1 MCKGRL
7 KFKIYLRLTSFSE
20 TLSIHL
26 YKIVISVYDFQKNI
40 LFKVHSTIST
50 TYSKKYNF
58 FFAYILE
65 YVKKTIAKLPRNL
78 SGAAGEYF
86 SLQSKAFQIPV
97 PQIVLRKQAKIV
109 RINQ

>member
-1 MCKGRL
+1 MIFRKISYS
-7 KFKIYLRLTSFSE
+7 KFIRQFQLR
-20 TLSIHL
+20 
-26 YKIVISVYDFQKNI
+26 IVKNI
-40 LFKVHSTIST
+40 T
-50 TYSKKYNF
+50 F